1 MSETLN
7 AQDIA
12 KKLQEQ
18 LTSLSATVDTH
29 EVSTVDEVGDGI
41 ARVSGLKSAMAGE
54 LLEFKSSDTG
64 ETVFGLAQNLD
75 RDEVGAVLFGAVDS
89 IKEGD
94 ECRTT
99 GRIMDIPVSRAMLGR
114 VVNPLG
120 QPIDGLGDIV
130 ATHRRPIEFKAP
142 GVIDRT
148 PVCEPVQTG
157 LLAID
162 SMVPIGRGQRELIIG
177 DRKTG
182 KTAIAIDA
190 ILNQRGKGMVCIYVA
205 IGQKASTVANIRET
219 LAQHGALDYTIIVSA
234 TAADSAPMQYIAPM
248 AGAAIGEFFMYNGE
262 DGKPASE
269 TNPGGHV
276 LVIYDDLS
284 KQAVAYRQMS
294 LTLHRPPGREA
305 YPGDIFYL
313 HSRLLERAVKM
324 SKKNGYGS
332 MTALPIIETQD
343 GDVSAYIPTN
353 VISITDGQIYLQS
366 ELFFQGQRPAV
377 DVGISVSRVGG
388 DAQTK
393 AMKQVAG
400 NLRLDLASY
409 QELAGFT
416 QFGSDL
422 DEATQK
428 QLTHG
433 ARMTELLKQP
443 RYKPFEVGE
452 QIVTLFAGNEGF
464 LDDLEIADV
473 LPFRAELI
481 EYMDNG
487 FGSLLDKVRAKKI
500 DDDTKAELLR
510 VIGDFKQQFMAK
522 HHAGCVWIR
531 GELSPMANLRDIKKR
546 ISSVTTTK
554 QITRTMEMVS
564 TAKIRRAL
572 DRSKQAEPY
581 KEALT
586 DVMLTVAG
594 DASCSGTDPMLQ
606 RHESGQAR
614 PDCRHCFGPRPCR
627 RFQYDGGAHGRKARR
642 FLGERRHRM
651 RDHRVRA

>member
-1 MSETLN
+1 MSEIN
-7 AQDIA
+7 AQSIA
-12 KKLQEQ
+12 AALAEKLD
-18 LTSLSATVDTH
+18 SLSATVDTQ
-29 EVSTVDEVGDGI
+29 EVSHVDEVGDGI
-41 ARVSGLKSAMAGE
+41 ARISGLRGAMAGE

-64 ETVFGLAQNLD
+64 ETVYGLAQNLD
-75 RDEVGAVLFGAVDS
+75 RDEVGAVLFGAVDI

-120 QPIDGLGDIV
+120 QPIDGLGEIR
-130 ATHRRPIEFKAP
+130 ATHTRPIEFKAP
-142 GVIDRT
+142 GVIERT

-162 SMVPIGRGQRELIIG
+162 SMIPIGRGQRELIIG

-190 ILNQRGKGMVCIYVA
+190 ILNQRGKDMICIYVA

-219 LAQHGALDYTIIVSA
+219 LKQHGALDYTVIVSA

-262 DGKPASE
+262 NGEPASE
-269 TNPGGHV
+269 DNPGGHV

-313 HSRLLERAVKM
+313 HSRLLERACKL

-332 MTALPIIETQD
+332 LTALPIIETQD

-388 DAQTK
+388 SAQTK

-400 NLRLDLASY
+400 NLRLDLAAY
-409 QELAGFT
+409 RELAGFT

-422 DEATQK
+422 DAATQK

-433 ARMTELLKQP
+433 AHMTELLKQP
-443 RYKPFEVGE
+443 RFKPFDVAE

-464 LDDLEIADV
+464 IDDLPLSEV
-473 LPFRAELI
+473 LPFRAELL
-481 EYMDNG
+481 EYVNAG
-487 FGSLLDKVRAKKI
+487 FGGLLQKVRTNKI
-500 DDDTKAELLR
+500 DGETREQLLQA
-510 VIGDFKQQFMAK
+510 ITDFKNEYASK
-522 HHAGCVWIR
+522 HA
-531 GELSPMANLRDIKKR
+531 
-546 ISSVTTTK
+546 
-554 QITRTMEMVS
+554 S
-564 TAKIRRAL
+564 TASA
-572 DRSKQAEPY
+572 AE
-581 KEALT
+581 
-586 DVMLTVAG
+586 
-594 DASCSGTDPMLQ
+594 
-606 RHESGQAR
+606 
-614 PDCRHCFGPRPCR
+614 
-627 RFQYDGGAHGRKARR
+627 GA
-642 FLGERRHRM
+642 EEN
-651 RDHRVRA
+651 